1 MIVDNY
7 ARQAKGKLIDREKLL
22 IWKTKLVDK
31 LEFELKSNGD
41 IYWVNFLMET
51 LRDPVLRL
59 LTIIIVFAFIS
70 SGPRRIVWPVGF
82 QSVSVQHYQVVL
94 NCTLME
100 IVIQKTAKVKHNK
113 AMKRSVL

>member
-31 LEFELKSNGD
+31 LEFELKSNGN

-59 LTIIIVFAFIS
+59 LTIIIVIAFTS
-70 SGPRRIVWPVGF
+70 SGPRKIVWPVGF

-100 IVIQKTAKVKHNK
+100 IVIKKMQ
-113 AMKRSVL
+113 R

>member
-31 LEFELKSNGD
+31 LEFDWKSNGD

-70 SGPRRIVWPVGF
+70 PGPRRRV
-82 QSVSVQHYQVVL
+82 
-94 NCTLME
+94 
-100 IVIQKTAKVKHNK
+100 
-113 AMKRSVL
+113 

>member
-31 LEFELKSNGD
+31 LEFEWKSNGN
-41 IYWVNFLMET
+41 ISWVNFLMET
-51 LRDPVLRL
+51 QRDPVLRL
-59 LTIIIVFAFIS
+59 LTMIIVFDFIS
-70 SGPRRIVWPVGF
+70 SGPKRRVWLVGF
-82 QSVSVQHYQVVL
+82 QIVSVQHYQVVL

-100 IVIQKTAKVKHNK
+100 IVIQKLQ
-113 AMKRSVL
+113 R